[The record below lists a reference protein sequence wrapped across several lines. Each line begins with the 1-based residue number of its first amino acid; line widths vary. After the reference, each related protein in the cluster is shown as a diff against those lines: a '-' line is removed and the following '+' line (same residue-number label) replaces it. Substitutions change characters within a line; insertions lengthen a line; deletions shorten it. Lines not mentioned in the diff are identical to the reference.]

1 MKNWIMNFI
10 ADERGAESTELG
22 VSALVV
28 GGGAIVQRSSDQ
40 RVTLDRPR
48 LGPGSISF
56 GAMRGRITHR
66 RR

>member
-28 GGGAIVQRSSDQ
+28 GGGAIAGFESLRNGIREKNDELILRIS
-40 RVTLDRPR
+40 VTTTATP
-48 LGPGSISF
+48 
-56 GAMRGRITHR
+56 
-66 RR
+66 

>member
-28 GGGAIVQRSSDQ
+28 GGGAIAGFQQLRDGIKTKNSELID
-40 RVTLDRPR
+40 R
-48 LGPGSISF
+48 LGATDIDANP
-56 GAMRGRITHR
+56 
-66 RR
+66 